1 MAFLGEGQEIEKRFE
16 GQWLSAVAI
25 ADDKTSKRKR
35 TWRQD
40 PEGRRARIL
49 DAAASEFAEKGFQE
63 TRLDLVAEKARVSE
77 GLVYAQFGTK
87 RGLLEAVGNT
97 YGQGLAKAT
106 FGDRR
111 QYQPFDMKTIVD
123 NVFAYV
129 REAGEGL
136 SAFLLANDPAEGGL
150 AHDANRT
157 QMVAAIKYNLDQWR
171 AQDLIPEMDTRVMAE
186 VHFAL
191 VEGALSSCFLRGNG
205 AHEKAYRR
213 EVTRTLQASVT
224 RIPWA

>member
-1 MAFLGEGQEIEKRFE
+1 MAFLGEGQEIAERAE
-16 GQWLSAVAI
+16 GHELSAVAT
-25 ADDKTSKRKR
+25 AEEKTARRKR

-40 PEGRRARIL
+40 PEGRRTRIL
-49 DAAASEFAEKGFQE
+49 EAAASEFALKGFQE
-63 TRLDLVAEKARVSE
+63 TRLDVIAEKAAVSE

-97 YGQGLAKAT
+97 YGQGLAEAT
-106 FGDRR
+106 FGDGQ
-111 QYQPFDMKTIVD
+111 QYHPSDMETIVD

-136 SAFLLANDPAEGGL
+136 SAFLLANDPTEGGL

-157 QMVAAIKYNLDQWR
+157 QMVAAIKNNLDRWR
-171 AQDLIPEMDTRVMAE
+171 TQDLIPEMDTRVMAE

-191 VEGALSSCFLRGNG
+191 VEGALSDCFLRGNG
-205 AHEKAYRR
+205 ADEKAYRR

-224 RIPWA
+224 RMP